1 MDTTPARFMLS
12 YGGEIKPRDGH
23 HHRSSYAGG
32 VHKMFHV
39 DGNINFDDMTAKLS
53 LLKGGDAV
61 TSFKYLIPGD
71 DLDTLVTVDNE
82 MDLSNLMSEYDL
94 HCRGSGWLAPMRI
107 FLDTVEQGGVAV
119 VPQAPVPPSASDEDR
134 VNMELEGQL
143 EQQWGR
149 VSGRAS
155 FSLPGPLT
163 LASALFLLVA
173 LILLVSLPMALLIL
187 QNYSIKNA
195 MTEIRSTE
203 PPRDR
208 LIQFEK
214 SINQLPEVLVPA
226 KDTIEMVLHDKKGS
240 RIHASLP
247 KALVKKFC
255 PVAKIIQNGNIDNK
269 ELIDII
275 VEVVGNKGR
284 QIVFTFEDL
293 DKNRVTCILFGT
305 LVDHIFPHLDSI
317 GPGPLIVERA
327 KSFLDKV
334 HVQSSYYASKL
345 HVNVY
350 IKEVVDSKNR
360 LGSTCQIT
368 SQYISHLSSQP
379 SYSESDEINGGLER
393 LKSIE
398 ELLNCANE
406 GSYWILASIVRLDVE
421 KDDWF
426 YKGCTRCPQKL
437 EGAEPSY
444 CKKCDQADS
453 NPLLWF
459 RFQVIVSDGTGRITL
474 LVLWDR
480 ETMQI
485 VGKTATEIKE
495 NFFDDGDADTKLLIK
510 VAVSSRNIK
519 GYDDV
524 YNVMRISDDEQLI
537 AKFGHNAAD
546 SVDDEF
552 LTTSS

>member
-94 HCRGSGWLAPMRI
+94 HCHGSGWLAPMRI

-173 LILLVSLPMALLIL
+173 LILLVLLPMALLIL

-226 KDTIEMVLHDKKGS
+226 RDTIEMVLHDKKGS

-255 PVAKIIQNGNIDNK
+255 PVAKIIQNGNIDDK

-317 GPGPLIVERA
+317 GPAPLIVERA

-379 SYSESDEINGGLER
+379 SYSESDEINGGLVR

-426 YKGCTRCPQKL
+426 YKGCTRCPRKL

-453 NPLLWF
+453 NPLLRF
-459 RFQVIVSDGTGRITL
+459 RFQVIVSDGTGRIIL

-480 ETMQI
+480 ETLQI

-495 NFFDDGDADTKLLIK
+495 NFFDDDDADTKLLIK
-510 VAVSSRNIK
+510 VAVSSRNIN

-537 AKFGHNAAD
+537 AKFGRNAAD

-552 LTTSS
+552 HTTSS

>member
-94 HCRGSGWLAPMRI
+94 HCHGSGWLAPMRI

-173 LILLVSLPMALLIL
+173 LILLVLLPMALLIL

-214 SINQLPEVLVPA
+214 SINQLPEVLQVPA
-226 KDTIEMVLHDKKGS
+226 RDTIEMVLHDKKGS

-255 PVAKIIQNGNIDNK
+255 PVAKIIQNGNIDDK

-293 DKNRVTCILFGT
+293 EVTCILFGT

-317 GPGPLIVERA
+317 GPAPLIVERA

-379 SYSESDEINGGLER
+379 SYSESDEINGGLVR

-426 YKGCTRCPQKL
+426 YKGCTRCPRKL

-453 NPLLWF
+453 NPLLRF
-459 RFQVIVSDGTGRITL
+459 RFQVIVSDGTGRIIL

-480 ETMQI
+480 ETLQI

-495 NFFDDGDADTKLLIK
+495 NFFDDDDADTKLLIK
-510 VAVSSRNIK
+510 VAVSSRNIN

-537 AKFGHNAAD
+537 AKFGRNAAD

-552 LTTSS
+552 HTTSS

>member
-94 HCRGSGWLAPMRI
+94 HCHGSGWLAPMRI

-214 SINQLPEVLVPA
+214 SINQLPEVLQVPA

-255 PVAKIIQNGNIDNK
+255 PVAKIIQNGNIDDK

-379 SYSESDEINGGLER
+379 SYSESDEINGGLVR

-426 YKGCTRCPQKL
+426 YKGCTRCPRKL

-453 NPLLWF
+453 NPLL
-459 RFQVIVSDGTGRITL
+459 RLYS
-474 LVLWDR
+474 
-480 ETMQI
+480 
-485 VGKTATEIKE
+485 
-495 NFFDDGDADTKLLIK
+495 
-510 VAVSSRNIK
+510 
-519 GYDDV
+519 
-524 YNVMRISDDEQLI
+524 ISY
-537 AKFGHNAAD
+537 
-546 SVDDEF
+546 V
-552 LTTSS
+552 